1 MTGAGATTTIIR
13 IEAITTTG
21 TPEPIAAPI
30 PDITGI
36 VATAGIPGGIMDG
49 MPTVIT
55 IGIGATTMTGIMA
68 AATGGATRTP
78 VARAAKP
85 SPAATVV
92 SVLGPVR
99 SEGGYHASM
108 TT

>member
-1 MTGAGATTTIIR
+1 MIGIG
-13 IEAITTTG
+13 AITTTG
-21 TPEPIAAPI
+21 TAAPIAACI
-30 PDITGI
+30 PAIIGI
-36 VATAGIPGGIMDG
+36 AATAGITGAIMDG
-49 MPTVIT
+49 MPDAIT
-55 IGIGATTMTGIMA
+55 IGIGATTMTGITA
-68 AATGGATRTP
+68 AATGDATRTP